1 MAKRTKQVAQLPF
14 LLTRGDIAHS
24 TATTTTT
31 TAAAQVAAAA
41 LWITTTT
48 TGRITSQS
56 RRGREAIA
64 IIDALHCA

>member
-1 MAKRTKQVAQLPF
+1 MQF

-31 TAAAQVAAAA
+31 TAVAQVAAAA
-41 LWITTTT
+41 LWATTTTT

-56 RRGREAIA
+56 QRGREAIA